1 MPVSFRWTVGPAG
14 AEAPL
19 RPASP
24 EIPPRTGSSTARR
37 LVVATLYLG
46 ALAAAGLSG
55 VMLGQRQFALAH
67 NVEGISNQ
75 VAVEQLAWSEGDTAL
90 YASTLGPD
98 LPAAQRERLLASFR
112 SSAPR
117 NLELSVLDVAFVASD
132 RAEVTVEPRAHGAAV
147 STAIE
152 RRQYRRVGASW
163 LRSR

>member
-24 EIPPRTGSSTARR
+24 EIPPGAGSSPARR
-37 LVVATLYLG
+37 LVVAIVYLG

-67 NVEGISNQ
+67 NVQGINNQ
-75 VAVEQLAWSEGDTAL
+75 VAVERLAWSEADSAL

-98 LPAAQRERLLASFR
+98 LPAVERERLLAAFR
-112 SSAPR
+112 RSAPR
-117 NLELSVLDVAFVASD
+117 NLDLSVLDVAFVAGD
-132 RAEVTVEPRAHGAAV
+132 RAEVTVEPHAHGAPV
-147 STAIE
+147 STAVE
-152 RRQYRRVGASW
+152 RREYRRVGASW